1 MRRIV
6 VTGSTRG
13 IGRGLAEA
21 FLARGCAVAVSGRS
35 GAAVSTCVAEL
46 AQRYGAELVT
56 GRACEVTRPA
66 DLQALWDAAAQRFG
80 GVDVW
85 INNAGLGL
93 PLRPLWEQDAEA
105 MQALAAT
112 NLGGLLLGSR
122 VALRG
127 MMAQGSGHLWNMEG
141 FGSGGEVRAGM
152 SAYGA
157 SKRAV
162 RYLHRALQKEVAGTP
177 LRVGALSPG
186 IVITDFITGD
196 YDLSPDTEQ
205 GQRNRRI
212 FNILGDLPE
221 TVTPWLAER
230 VLRSEKSGERVAWL
244 TTGKA
249 MRRFFAALF
258 RKRNLFAALDAP
270 RA

>member
-6 VTGSTRG
+6 ITGSTRG

-35 GAAVSTCVAEL
+35 DAAVSTCVAEL
-46 AQRYGAELVT
+46 ARRHGAERVT
-56 GRACEVTRPA
+56 GRSCEVTRPA
-66 DLQALWDAAAQRFG
+66 DLQSLWDAAAQRFG

-105 MQALAAT
+105 MHALAAT

-127 MMAQGSGHLWNMEG
+127 MVAQGGGHLWNMEG
-141 FGSGGEVRAGM
+141 FGSGGEMRAGM

-162 RYLHRALQKEVAGTP
+162 RYLHKALQKEVEGTP
-177 LRVGALSPG
+177 LRIGALSPG

-230 VLRSEKSGERVAWL
+230 VLRSQKNGERVAWL
-244 TTGKA
+244 TPGKA
-249 MRRFFAALF
+249 MRRFFAAPF
-258 RKRNLFAALDAP
+258 RKRNLFAALDGA